1 MDRPVDRLS
10 PEGAEAIARKR
21 LLHLFNIGAADGAV
35 NWPAR
40 IGLLAAIFLSVASAC
55 IVTLQDLDP
64 SVRFECRIAAAIA
77 GIMFLVEYFW
87 RIWRAPILNP
97 DRPQARRRYLVSFIG
112 IVDLL
117 SAAPLLGLLIPD
129 LRDPLLLGQLLAMF
143 KLSRLTP
150 ALSLV
155 ATVLQAEWRALAA
168 ALLVMLVLLMFSSG
182 TMYLLERAAQPT
194 VFTSIPR
201 ALWWGIVTMA
211 TVGYGDMTP
220 VTPLG
225 RLFGGFV
232 MLLGIAMFAVPAG
245 ILATGFAAEIRR
257 RDFVVTWNAVARV
270 PLFAG
275 LDATRIAAIA
285 RLLKPQIVPE
295 RQAIVR
301 RGEPADAM
309 FFIMDG
315 TVEVEVEPASVRL
328 AKGQFFGEVGLLFD
342 TTRNATVTAL
352 TESRLLVLDRA
363 DFDRL
368 MKQHPDL
375 KARIER
381 IASERLRK

>member
-1 MDRPVDRLS
+1 MTTAATGRNRF
-10 PEGAEAIARKR
+10 
-21 LLHLFNIGAADGAV
+21 LHLLDIDAADGRV

-40 IGLLAAIFLSVASAC
+40 IGLVVAILLSVSSAA
-55 IVTLQDLDP
+55 IVTLPDLPGFERFDCALAAGAA
-64 SVRFECRIAAAIA
+64 SV
-77 GIMFLVEYFW
+77 MFLVEYLW
-87 RIWRAPILNP
+87 RIWRAPLLNP
-97 DRPQARRRYLVSFIG
+97 GMGHARRRYVLSFIG
-112 IVDLL
+112 LVDLL
-117 SAAPLLGLLIPD
+117 AAAPLIGLAVPEA
-129 LRDPLLLGQLLAMF
+129 RDPLLIAQLLSLF

-155 ATVLQAEWRALAA
+155 ATVLRSEWRALVA
-168 ALLVMLVLLMFSSG
+168 ALLVMLVLLVISSG
-182 TMYLLERAAQPT
+182 IMYLLERNAQPS
-194 VFTSIPR
+194 VFSSIPR

-220 VTPLG
+220 VTAVG
-225 RLFGGFV
+225 RLFGGMV

-257 RDFVVTWNAVARV
+257 RDFVVTWNAVAKV

-315 TVEVEVEPASVRL
+315 EVEVEVEPTVRL
-328 AKGQFFGEVGLLFD
+328 GKGQFFGEVGLLLD

-352 TESRLLVLDRA
+352 GECRLLVLDRA

-368 MKQHPDL
+368 MHQHPDL
-375 KARIER
+375 KARIEK
-381 IASERLRK
+381 IAAERVKR

>member
-1 MDRPVDRLS
+1 MS
-10 PEGAEAIARKR
+10 EAARSR
-21 LLHLFNIGAADGAV
+21 LLHLFDIGDADGQV

-40 IGLLAAIFLSVASAC
+40 IGLVVAILLSVGSAS
-55 IVTLQDLDP
+55 IITLPDLPDFQ
-64 SVRFECRIAAAIA
+64 RFDCRVAIA
-77 GIMFLVEYFW
+77 VAGVMFLAEYLW
-87 RIWRAPILNP
+87 RIWRAPLLNP
-97 DRPQARRRYLVSFIG
+97 DQPHARRRYALSFIG

-117 SAAPLLGLLIPD
+117 SVLPLLGLVIPELSDDLLIA
-129 LRDPLLLGQLLAMF
+129 QLLSLF

-155 ATVLQAEWRALAA
+155 ATVLKSEWRSLAA
-168 ALLVMLVLLMFSSG
+168 ALLVMLVLLMIASG
-182 TMYLLERAAQPT
+182 VMYLLERNAQPT
-194 VFTSIPR
+194 VFSSIPR

-220 VTPLG
+220 MTPVG
-225 RLFGGFV
+225 RFFGGCV

-245 ILATGFAAEIRR
+245 ILATGFATEIRR

-309 FFIMDG
+309 FFLMDG
-315 TVEVEVEPASVRL
+315 EVEVEIEPPVRL
-328 AKGQFFGEVGLLFD
+328 GKGQFFGEVGLLLD

-352 TESRLLVLDRA
+352 HECRLLVLDRA
-363 DFDRL
+363 DFMRL
-368 MKQHPDL
+368 MAQHPDL
-375 KARIER
+375 KARIEK
-381 IASERLRK
+381 IAAERMKR

>member
-1 MDRPVDRLS
+1 MTAANGRL
-10 PEGAEAIARKR
+10 R
-21 LLHLFNIGAADGAV
+21 LLHILDIGVADGRV

-40 IGLLAAIFLSVASAC
+40 IGLVFAILLSVASAT
-55 IVTLQDLDP
+55 IVTLPDLP
-64 SVRFECRIAAAIA
+64 GFERFDCTLATTVA
-77 GIMFLVEYFW
+77 GLMFLVEYFW
-87 RIWRAPILNP
+87 RIWRAPLLNP
-97 DRPQARRRYLVSFIG
+97 GMSQARRRYVLSFIG
-112 IVDLL
+112 VVDLL
-117 SAAPLLGLLIPD
+117 SAVPLLGLVVPE
-129 LRDPLLLGQLLAMF
+129 LRDPLLIAQLLSLF

-155 ATVLQAEWRALAA
+155 ATVLKSEWRALAA
-168 ALLVMLVLLMFSSG
+168 ALLVMLVLLVISSG
-182 TMYLLERAAQPT
+182 IMYLLERHAQPT

-220 VTPLG
+220 VTGIG
-225 RLFGGFV
+225 RLFGGMV

-257 RDFVVTWNAVARV
+257 RDFVVTWNAVAKV
-270 PLFAG
+270 PLFSG

-309 FFIMDG
+309 FFVMDG
-315 TVEVEVEPASVRL
+315 EVEVEIDPPVRL
-328 AKGQFFGEVGLLFD
+328 GKGQFFGEIGLLLD

-352 TESRLLVLDRA
+352 HECRLLVLDRA

-368 MKQHPDL
+368 MHQHPDL
-375 KARIER
+375 KARIEKIAAER
-381 IASERLRK
+381 IKR